1 MLVFS
6 KEMVDWV
13 KMFHRDASHTEKLS
27 CEILN

>member
-13 KMFHRDASHTEKLS
+13 KMFHRDASHTEK
-27 CEILN
+27 